1 MTGENGAATLI
12 RPFIFTITFNFGP
25 QTSIAITTPLLWLRW
40 WWPPTRRRW
49 SSTAATR
56 RWPTTIRRKTP
67 TRWRT
72 TIRRWTP
79 SSFRSPGAWSS
90 RWSRSW
96 TGTWMAVPSGRLW
109 SGTRINI
116 WSFSRIIMNL
126 TMSFL
131 TYEGKIL
138 IINIVVKLISRKKI
152 IHEFWFH
159 FSSAVC
165 LLTNSFGSEND
176 SLLLQTRQEKRKW
189 CLSGI
194 FRPCSKTWK
203 IIIIF

>member
-1 MTGENGAATLI
+1 MIFPHTQSAKLVFAIMTGENGAATLI

-109 SGTRINI
+109 SGTRINV

-138 IINIVVKLISRKKI
+138 IINMVVVKLISRIKNNTWI
-152 IHEFWFH
+152 LISLF
-159 FSSAVC
+159 FSC
-165 LLTNSFGSEND
+165 LFTYQFFGIRKWLLVVTNS
-176 SLLLQTRQEKRKW
+176 TRE
-189 CLSGI
+189 
-194 FRPCSKTWK
+194 T
-203 IIIIF
+203 

>member
-1 MTGENGAATLI
+1 MTSENGTATLI

-67 TRWRT
+67 SRWRT

-109 SGTRINI
+109 SGTRINV

-138 IINIVVKLISRKKI
+138 IINTYSREIDFTKKKNNTRILISLFFSCLFTYQFFWIRK
-152 IHEFWFH
+152 W
-159 FSSAVC
+159 
-165 LLTNSFGSEND
+165 LLVVTNS
-176 SLLLQTRQEKRKW
+176 TRE
-189 CLSGI
+189 
-194 FRPCSKTWK
+194 T
-203 IIIIF
+203 